1 MTLNLNQYLM
11 KEQLVQIPGGLFV
24 LETMYSLLFLIKENA
39 HGLRTEKRLLKEHW
53 VQMAG
58 TAFVLET
65 VYSLLQVVIN
75 AHGLRTE
82 KRLLKE
88 ELLEDLHG

>member
-1 MTLNLNQYLM
+1 M
-11 KEQLVQIPGGLFV
+11 KELLVQIPGEAFV
-24 LETMYSLLFLIKENA
+24 LETMYSLLFLMKENL
-39 HGLRTEKRLLKEHW
+39 HGLRTEKSLLKEHL

-65 VYSLLQVVIN
+65 VYSLLFLVTEN
-75 AHGLRTE
+75 ARGPRTE

-88 ELLEDLHG
+88 ELFLDLH

>member
-1 MTLNLNQYLM
+1 M
-11 KEQLVQIPGGLFV
+11 KEQSILVPGSLFV
-24 LETMYSLLFLIKENA
+24 LETMYSLLFLMKENL
-39 HGLRTEKRLLKEHW
+39 HGLRTEKPLLKELW

-65 VYSLLQVVIN
+65 VYSLLLEVIN
-75 AHGLRTE
+75 VHGLKTE

-88 ELLEDLHG
+88 ELFLDLHG